1 MKKNVDDLRDELK
14 RLEAEMQ
21 KLESSLTSDT
31 PPPIAKETSAVKKE
45 LESRL
50 AVLRYEQERAKKE

>member
-1 MKKNVDDLRDELK
+1 MKKKVDDLRDELK
-14 RLEAEMQ
+14 QLEAEMQ

-31 PPPIAKETSAVKKE
+31 PPPVVKENSAVKKE